1 MIKKY
6 GNDVN
11 YVKII
16 MGLSY
21 FEDAENEILPQT
33 FIEYNWEEI
42 KEFFMNIQDEF
53 QNQLEKLRSIINVIK
68 M

>member
-1 MIKKY
+1 
-6 GNDVN
+6 
-11 YVKII
+11 